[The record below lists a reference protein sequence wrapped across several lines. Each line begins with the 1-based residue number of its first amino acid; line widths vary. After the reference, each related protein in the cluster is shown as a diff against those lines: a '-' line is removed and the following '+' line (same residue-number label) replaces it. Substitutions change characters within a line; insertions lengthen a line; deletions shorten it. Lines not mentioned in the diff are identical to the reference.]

1 MSGAVG
7 FDVFAPIAPGT
18 YPPNATPA
26 YRSSTKRAPRAAPI
40 AIPVTPSEAT
50 GPDVRGPYALAQR
63 SAACPVTTDLTRLPG
78 RGEALGQ
85 RIIVHGRVTDEYDRP
100 ERNALLE
107 VWQANAAGRYRHH
120 GDTHDAPLDPN
131 FDGGG
136 ALLTDADGHY
146 AFTTIEP
153 GIYPWANHHNAWR
166 PKHIHFSLFGSAW
179 ATRLVT
185 QMYFPGDPTLPFD
198 PIFMALTDAAV
209 RARLVARFDLD
220 YTRPDFAIAYR
231 FDIVLRGRR
240 ETPWERTP

>member
-1 MSGAVG
+1 MRGAAG
-7 FDVFAPIAPGT
+7 ANVFAPIAPGT
-18 YPPNATPA
+18 HPSNATAA
-26 YRSSTKRAPRAAPI
+26 YRSSAKRAPHAAPI
-40 AIPVTPSEAT
+40 TIPVTPSEAS
-50 GPDVRGPYALAQR
+50 GPDVSSRSAVAKR
-63 SAACPVTTDLTRLPG
+63 SAAGSVTTDLTRLPG

-85 RIIVHGRVTDEYDRP
+85 RIIVHGRVTDEYGRP
-100 ERNALLE
+100 ERNTLVE
-107 VWQANAAGRYRHH
+107 VWQANAAGRYRHD
-120 GDTHDAPLDPN
+120 GDQHDAPLDPN

-136 ALLTDADGHY
+136 ALVTDDDGHY
-146 AFTTIEP
+146 AFVTIEP

-185 QMYFPGDPTLPFD
+185 QMYFPGDPTLPLD

-220 YTRPDFAIAYR
+220 STQPDFAMAYR